1 MSGITLRLK
10 PHSRKTE
17 KYLEK
22 LSRQDY
28 LKVLESCGKE
38 GVEALRSATPKDS
51 GLTAASW
58 SYEIVRDR
66 GHTSI
71 YWKNDN
77 VIKDGRPIAIL
88 LQYGHGTGTGG
99 YVVGRDY
106 INPAIRPVFDSIA
119 DKVWKAV
126 TSL

>member
-1 MSGITLRLK
+1 MKVFLKMK

-28 LKVLESCGKE
+28 FNILDSCAKE

-58 SYEIVRDR
+58 SYEIVRGR
-66 GHTSI
+66 GQTQI

-77 VIKDGRPIAIL
+77 VIRDGRPIAIL

-99 YVVGRDY
+99 YVAGRDY
-106 INPAIRPVFDSIA
+106 INPAIRPVFDNIA
-119 DKVWKAV
+119 DKVWEAMKR
-126 TSL
+126 L